1 MLRPSA
7 HVLGGLLMLQQQVQE
22 RPVLLD
28 CLAAE
33 AVDQAAAQPGA
44 PIASFSFSSAMTV
57 P

>member
-1 MLRPSA
+1 MLRPSV
-7 HVLGGLLMLQQQVQE
+7 HVLGGRLMLHQQVQE

-28 CLAAE
+28 CLAAK
-33 AVDQAAAQPGA
+33 AVDKVAAQPGA

>member
-1 MLRPSA
+1 MLLPSV
-7 HVLGGLLMLQQQVQE
+7 HLLGGLLMLHQQFQE

-33 AVDQAAAQPGA
+33 AVDQIAVQPGA